1 MHCNL
6 RCEMQKRKSIDFEI
20 LAALMK
26 NSKISDRQLAKD
38 IGVSQP
44 TVTRRR
50 ARLEKEV
57 IDGYTMIPK
66 WKKLGY
72 DILAFTFVKSTQ
84 DLWLKEHYD
93 ATRERAGKWLAEH
106 PNVLMSGG
114 CRGMGMTG
122 FIISVHKSYSDFDDF
137 MTEHRIELGDMLAD
151 IDSIIVNLEGKDILK
166 PLHMKYLAEAE

>member
-1 MHCNL
+1 MPKL
-6 RCEMQKRKSIDFEI
+6 KSVDHKI

-26 NSKISDRQLAKD
+26 NSKISDRQLAKE

-50 ARLEKEV
+50 ARLEKEI

-72 DILAFTFVKSTQ
+72 DILAFTFIKSKQ
-84 DLWLKEHYD
+84 DLWLKENYD
-93 ATRERAGKWLAEH
+93 VIRKRARKWLMKH

-114 CRGMGMTG
+114 CRGMGMNG
-122 FIISVHKSYSDFDDF
+122 VMVSVHKSYSDFDSF

-151 IDSIIVNLEGKDILK
+151 IDSIIVNLEGNDVLK
-166 PLHMKYLAEAE
+166 PLHLKYLADAE